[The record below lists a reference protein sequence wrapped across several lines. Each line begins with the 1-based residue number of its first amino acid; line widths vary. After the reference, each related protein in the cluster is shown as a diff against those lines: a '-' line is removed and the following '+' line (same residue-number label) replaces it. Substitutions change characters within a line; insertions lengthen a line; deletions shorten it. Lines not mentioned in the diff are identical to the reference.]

1 MTSSESSPKKLA
13 WLYLIAAILS
23 LGGLADAIY
32 LTVQDITGASL
43 RCTIISGC
51 SEVLASKYAHI
62 GSIPL
67 ASVGALAY
75 FVFFSLAILA
85 AFGYAFARPF
95 LTVLV
100 TLMFLTSLWL
110 IYLQAFVIH
119 HFCQYCLLSAAVTIT
134 LTLVVFLSDLRR
146 RSTKTIQDAA
156 S

>member
-119 HFCQYCLLSAAVTIT
+119 HFCQYCLLSATIAT
-134 LTLVVFLSDLRR
+134 ILTVLVFGSRLGR
-146 RSTKTIQDAA
+146 APA
-156 S
+156 

>member
-1 MTSSESSPKKLA
+1 MTPSESSPKKLS

-32 LTVQDITGASL
+32 LTVQDLTGASL

-51 SEVLASKYAHI
+51 SEVLASKYSHI

-67 ASVGALAY
+67 ASVGAGAY

-85 AFGYAFARPF
+85 AFGYAFVRPL

-100 TLMFLTSLWL
+100 TVMFLTSLWL
-110 IYLQAFVIH
+110 FYLQAFVIH
-119 HFCQYCLLSAAVTIT
+119 HFCQYCLLSAAITTI
-134 LTLVVFLSDLRR
+134 LTVLVFSARVGRARL
-146 RSTKTIQDAA
+146 K
-156 S
+156 

>member
-1 MTSSESSPKKLA
+1 MSLSENSPKKFA

-32 LTVQDITGASL
+32 LTVQDLTGASL

-75 FVFFSLAILA
+75 FIFFSLAILA
-85 AFGYAFARPF
+85 AFGYAFIRPW

-119 HFCQYCLLSAAVTIT
+119 HFCQYCLLSAAITTI
-134 LTLVVFLSDLRR
+134 LTVLVFSSRLRR
-146 RSTKTIQDAA
+146 TQPE
-156 S
+156 

>member
-1 MTSSESSPKKLA
+1 MKPSESSPKKLA

-32 LTVQDITGASL
+32 LTVQDLTGASL

-67 ASVGALAY
+67 AALGALAY
-75 FVFFSLAILA
+75 FIFFSLAVLA
-85 AFGYAFARPF
+85 AFGYTFARP
-95 LTVLV
+95 LLAMLV
-100 TLMFLTSLWL
+100 TVMFLTSLWL

-119 HFCQYCLLSAAVTIT
+119 HFCQYCLLSAAVTIV
-134 LTLVVFLSDLRR
+134 LTALVFVVSYQRR
-146 RSTKTIQDAA
+146 RFNR
-156 S
+156 

>member
-1 MTSSESSPKKLA
+1 MTPSESSPKKLA

-75 FVFFSLAILA
+75 FVFFSLVILA
-85 AFGYAFARPF
+85 AFGYAFIRP
-95 LTVLV
+95 LLIVLV

-119 HFCQYCLLSAAVTIT
+119 HFCQYCLLSAAITTI
-134 LTLVVFLSDLRR
+134 LTVLVFGSRLGRARL
-146 RSTKTIQDAA
+146 K
-156 S
+156 